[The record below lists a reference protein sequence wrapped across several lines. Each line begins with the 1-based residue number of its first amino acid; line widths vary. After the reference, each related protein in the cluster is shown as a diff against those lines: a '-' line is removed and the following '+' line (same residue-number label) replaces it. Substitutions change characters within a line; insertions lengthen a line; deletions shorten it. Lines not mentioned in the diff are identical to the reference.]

1 LDVRPST
8 AAGAALTRATDHAA
22 RIRLLDWDGLRD
34 LWDRMGH
41 GPAPGWPP
49 GKAFEYLILRAFEL
63 DGATVR
69 WPFEVTVHDSVIEQ
83 IDGAVYAGCLSCLV
97 EAKDSTAQVDVAVL
111 AKLRAQLARRPAGIV
126 GVVFSRM
133 GFTRSAFV
141 LAGYFAPQTVLL
153 WTGEEVEECL
163 RQESMAVTLLAKY
176 RECVE
181 QGAPQL
187 SEVGAVP

>member
-1 LDVRPST
+1 V
-8 AAGAALTRATDHAA
+8 TRATDHIA
-22 RIRLLDWDGLRD
+22 RIRQLGWDGLRD
-34 LWDRMGH
+34 LWDRSAR

-69 WPFEVTVHDSVIEQ
+69 WPFEVSLHESVVEQ
-83 IDGAVYAGCLSCLV
+83 VDGAVYAGYLSCLV
-97 EAKDSTAQVDVAVL
+97 EAKDSTARVDVAVL
-111 AKLRAQLARRPAGIV
+111 AKLRAQLARRPAGVV
-126 GVVFSRM
+126 GAVFSRM

-153 WTGEEVEECL
+153 WSGEEVEECL
-163 RQESMAVTLLAKY
+163 RQESMTVALLAKY

-181 QGAPQL
+181 KGAPQI
-187 SEVGAVP
+187 SEVAAVLQ